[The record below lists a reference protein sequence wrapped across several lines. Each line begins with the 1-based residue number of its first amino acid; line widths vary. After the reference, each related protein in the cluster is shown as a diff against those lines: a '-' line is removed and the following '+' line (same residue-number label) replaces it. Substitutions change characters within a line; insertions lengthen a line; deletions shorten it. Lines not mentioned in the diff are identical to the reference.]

1 MEWRLRGLGSGIAYV
16 QLVGRIPVTSM
27 VDFFRRATAEMAIS
41 VADPAAP
48 ASTDL
53 YLSPETATRAR
64 IGSGSWLNLTLRV
77 KGLILLAA
85 VGAYLASVALAFSYE
100 RQQLRRVVSQF
111 REVHKQEESFSRL
124 SVLFARATTDAAF
137 GERVRATNEFIID
150 LRDNI
155 ATVEATVPLLSE
167 VYPGLLADLQGLAQ
181 DVQKN
186 VSASLSGGSLGRA
199 RTTMYHIMLRLSDAT
214 HDVRGRR
221 AALSEEYRKVNDRM
235 SLIVIGATVFG
246 VMVFGAI
253 IIVFLGK
260 LASDVREVKERALAV
275 ALGYRGPPLSV
286 TRHDEVGGMRA
297 AVNRMQLELRQR
309 EKQLEVSRQQRCHQE
324 KMAAVGSLAAAVAHE
339 INNPIEAISGM
350 AQYMTQAQ
358 KTGHCPG
365 SCRPQLILD
374 QAQRIASITRNIAQL
389 TAPRSPQPQ
398 LLDLNAIVRNTCGL
412 VRYDKRFSGV
422 DLTVD
427 LAHHLR
433 AVRAVPDHITQILMN
448 VLINAADALVDMKDR
463 KPAIRVRTSVAS
475 GEVVATVEDNGHGM
489 TPEVLSQVFREY
501 FTTKPVECGGGL
513 GLFLCKVLIEESGG
527 RIEIDSKVNVGTTV
541 SLHFPLRLQQ
551 SSQA

>member
-1 MEWRLRGLGSGIAYV
+1 M
-16 QLVGRIPVTSM
+16 TSI
-27 VDFFRRATAEMAIS
+27 VDFLRRATAGVAVS
-41 VADPAAP
+41 AADPSAPSSTAPYWSPKVAAW
-48 ASTDL
+48 T
-53 YLSPETATRAR
+53 R
-64 IGSGSWLNLTLRV
+64 IGFGSWLNLTLRV

-85 VGAYLASVALAFSYE
+85 VAAYLAVVGLAFSYE
-100 RQQLRRVVSQF
+100 RQQLRRVASQF
-111 REVHKQEESFSRL
+111 HEVHKQEEIFSKL
-124 SVLFARATTDAAF
+124 SVLLAGATTDPAF
-137 GERVRATNEFIID
+137 GERLRASNEFIVD

-155 ATVEATVPLLSE
+155 ATVQAIAPLLSE
-167 VYPGLLADLQGLAQ
+167 VYPALLADLQSLTQ
-181 DVQKN
+181 DIQRN
-186 VSASLSGGSLGRA
+186 ENASLSGGNLEQA
-199 RTTMYHIMLRLSDAT
+199 RTRMYHVVMRLSDAAR
-214 HDVRGRR
+214 DVRERR
-221 AALSEEYRKVNDRM
+221 AAISEEYREVNDRM
-235 SLIVIGATVFG
+235 NLIVIGATVLG
-246 VMVFGAI
+246 VMMFGAI

-260 LASDVREVKERALAV
+260 LASDMREVKERALAV

-309 EKQLEVSRQQRCHQE
+309 EKQLEVSRQRRSHQE

-398 LLDLNAIVRNTCGL
+398 LLDLNAIVRNTCGF

-427 LAHHLR
+427 LASHLR
-433 AVRAVPDHITQILMN
+433 AIRAVPDHITQILMN
-448 VLINAADALVDMKDR
+448 VLINAADALVDVKGR
-463 KPAIRVRTSVAS
+463 RPAIRVRTSVAN

-489 TPEVLSQVFREY
+489 APEVLSQVFLEY
-501 FTTKPVECGGGL
+501 FTTKPVESGGGL

-527 RIEIDSKVNVGTTV
+527 RIEIDSRPDAGTTV
-541 SLHFPLRLQQ
+541 SLHLPLP
-551 SSQA
+551 SQRSAQA